1 MAPLTNEDCG
11 IWLMVTYTLYS
22 RSGPIKREAES
33 FKPGCDRRD
42 AALMLE
48 ARQEAEWGPGPIEL
62 HGIACR
68 GWNSQAYW
76 IEDTDDGEG
85 VWMRD

>member
-1 MAPLTNEDCG
+1 MKPLPRAALTEEDSH
-11 IWLMVTYTLYS
+11 IWYG
-22 RSGPIKREAES
+22 RSPLGYNLVLRHISIE
-33 FKPGCDRRD
+33 CDRRD

-48 ARQEAEWGPGPIEL
+48 VQQVAEWGPAAIEL

-68 GWNSQAYW
+68 GWNDRGYW

-85 VWMRD
+85 IWQRD

>member
-1 MAPLTNEDCG
+1 MKPLPDCSLLTKEDLD
-11 IWLMVTYTLYS
+11 IWVCRKWARYTFT
-22 RSGPIKREAES
+22 IA
-33 FKPGCDRRD
+33 DRRD

-48 ARQEAEWGPGPIEL
+48 AQEIARWYGPAAIEL

-68 GWNSQAYW
+68 GWNDRGYW

-85 VWMRD
+85 LWQRD